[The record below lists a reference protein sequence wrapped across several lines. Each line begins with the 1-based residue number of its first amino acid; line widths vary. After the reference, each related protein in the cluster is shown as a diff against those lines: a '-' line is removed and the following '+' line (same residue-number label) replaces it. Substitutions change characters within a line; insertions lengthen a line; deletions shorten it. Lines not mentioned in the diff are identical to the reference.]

1 MYISENMLIQYDDK
15 TVLRIIDVDNI
26 NKNLLV
32 INMEEEKMP
41 YVFPLEKIYADIE
54 NKKAKVIEDNY
65 IRKISDDDIGIKER
79 EKRDFAWEVLKFLLD
94 KSKEKELYFSKYRS
108 PLIKEASKIFGVNNK
123 TIKNYLIRYFKYG
136 KVKNALLPKYY
147 NCGLKGVE
155 KNSSDK
161 KRGRPSA
168 NDKKGV
174 NVDQK
179 IKEIFIKGLNK
190 YYYNQKQNNLKI
202 TYELIIRDN
211 FVKEYVKEN
220 RENIP
225 ILMDKSKIP
234 TYGQFFY
241 WFTKLNNTKNEVS
254 KRYGERIYNQNYRSI
269 IGSSTQ
275 EAELGPGTLWQI
287 DSTIF
292 DIYLV
297 SSLNRN
303 NLVGRP
309 VLFLVMDVFSRAI
322 LGINV
327 TIESFNSY
335 SGAMIALTN
344 AMTSKV
350 NYCKKYGIDIT
361 DDEFPYC
368 VPQAILA
375 DRGEI
380 VNSQIETA
388 IQNLGIAIQNSPAY
402 RADYKGIIEQSFR
415 IMNLKVKPFA
425 DGVVVN
431 GKNKIERG
439 QIDYRLQSTLTL
451 EELTKIIL
459 KCVVF
464 NNNFHVLSDEVAQEM
479 IFEDNIEK
487 IPVKIWNY
495 GVHNKKGILRTLPDE
510 FIKINLYPTATAKVT
525 SKGVLLKKMLY
536 ASEYTLKN
544 GWFSKA
550 RAKGGWSI
558 KVSYNPL
565 DMSVIYFVNGGKTFQ
580 SLTLVEHL
588 QKYHNKSEFEIDE
601 YLKQEMEMNEKAKEK
616 ELSNKI
622 KLFNE
627 IETIVDNARQITKE
641 NKDTTLS
648 KRQRLMGISENNKKE
663 KELYREILSET
674 IEESGETVQEDM
686 ETVIEENELD
696 MFENIQ
702 EKYWGDIYE

>member
-15 TVLRIIDVDNI
+15 AVLRIIDVDNI
-26 NKNLLV
+26 NKNLFV
-32 INMEEEKMP
+32 INMEAEKMP
-41 YVFPLEKIYADIE
+41 YIFSLEKIYVDIE
-54 NKKAKVIEDNY
+54 NKKAKVVEDNY
-65 IRKISDDDIGIKER
+65 IRKITDNHIGIKER

-94 KSKEKELYFSKYRS
+94 KSKGYELYFSKYRS

-136 KVKNALLPKYY
+136 KVKDALLPKYY
-147 NCGLKGVE
+147 NCGLKGIE

-168 NDKKGV
+168 NNKKGI
-174 NVDQK
+174 NVDHK

-211 FVKEYVKEN
+211 FVKEYIKEKG
-220 RENIP
+220 ENIP
-225 ILMDKSKIP
+225 VLMDKSQIP

-241 WFTKLNNTKNEVS
+241 WFSKLNNTKNEVS

-344 AMTSKV
+344 SMTSKV

-375 DRGEI
+375 D
-380 VNSQIETA
+380 
-388 IQNLGIAIQNSPAY
+388 
-402 RADYKGIIEQSFR
+402 
-415 IMNLKVKPFA
+415 
-425 DGVVVN
+425 
-431 GKNKIERG
+431 
-439 QIDYRLQSTLTL
+439 
-451 EELTKIIL
+451 
-459 KCVVF
+459 
-464 NNNFHVLSDEVAQEM
+464 
-479 IFEDNIEK
+479 
-487 IPVKIWNY
+487 
-495 GVHNKKGILRTLPDE
+495 
-510 FIKINLYPTATAKVT
+510 
-525 SKGVLLKKMLY
+525 
-536 ASEYTLKN
+536 
-544 GWFSKA
+544 
-550 RAKGGWSI
+550 
-558 KVSYNPL
+558 
-565 DMSVIYFVNGGKTFQ
+565 
-580 SLTLVEHL
+580 
-588 QKYHNKSEFEIDE
+588 
-601 YLKQEMEMNEKAKEK
+601 
-616 ELSNKI
+616 
-622 KLFNE
+622 
-627 IETIVDNARQITKE
+627 
-641 NKDTTLS
+641 
-648 KRQRLMGISENNKKE
+648 
-663 KELYREILSET
+663 
-674 IEESGETVQEDM
+674 
-686 ETVIEENELD
+686 
-696 MFENIQ
+696 
-702 EKYWGDIYE
+702 